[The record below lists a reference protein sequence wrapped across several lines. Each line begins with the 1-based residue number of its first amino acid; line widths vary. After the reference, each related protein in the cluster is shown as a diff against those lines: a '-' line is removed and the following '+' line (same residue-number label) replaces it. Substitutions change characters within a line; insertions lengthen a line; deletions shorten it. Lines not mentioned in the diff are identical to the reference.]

1 MKHAS
6 SGRHGARTTA
16 KRLGVGA
23 LSIVFALSQV
33 LGLLGTAVPAAWAD
47 TATEPGTVT
56 VTLAAGE
63 HGSLSIAGEDAE
75 TDTVQVDKGSKVTVE
90 VSPDDGWF
98 ADSVTT
104 FSGDKSKASKV
115 DVEDGRATFKAE
127 ADTTVTCAF
136 YENGS
141 NGSAA
146 LEAVATKASAKQAK
160 EASDKAYIKAN
171 VNASLSGSD
180 KFERRDVLTVTTTTV
195 DSDKVATPTLDG
207 LWADADGDG
216 MGDYADALKSN
227 AVSHAVLYDLDDS
240 SDYLVGRAGSDIS
253 GATLADWGASEN
265 NADASMR
272 DGFKFDAATG
282 LVYVPKKYTKKNKD
296 GKYKVASS
304 RIQLLY
310 ATADKGAENTFPV
323 KVEADNV
330 DGTAA
335 KSGTASVDVSSPDTQ
350 IKLAR
355 DKAARDSISDA
366 TIESVTVNGIEYT
379 RGLDMWTYDEDTGT
393 LDILIAAA
401 GVRSVDVKLANDAEK
416 NIGSWLSSFA
426 TKAFAGNVW
435 NIGTWEFQSAPWAGM
450 SFHTAGHNRYTGTT
464 TGATLPAVENP
475 SGGRYEA
482 KTIYQALGTQ
492 NVDVSALQSGAWSIE
507 RSCTIAAQTVSGVTI
522 PNATSVDLTCGHVG
536 VNPSGQID
544 PAYNQAVHTDD
555 DYGQTVR
562 IAAVSG
568 DEAIIGVTVPTTF
581 TQAGAGFFKI
591 KWKINKVRYTFS
603 KCSANVSIT
612 DGNSEYS
619 VEGAEYDIYRS
630 SDNALVSHIV
640 TDASGN
646 AALDLEPNQAYYAV
660 ETKAPAGYTLHEGH
674 IDFMTGNAAGSEQL
688 KDDPGVVRIKVNK
701 KDSAT
706 LGDAQVGASLK
717 GAEYSIA
724 SLSTPSWGPVTAT
737 TDENG
742 YAVIRDVPLG
752 ELTVTETKAPEGY
765 KLDTTVHKYTIS
777 HDAGT
782 ASGVFELEPEND
794 FAENPISFDI
804 EIAKTKGGEDDSWES
819 DNGQGRAAAGV
830 QFQIVS
836 NTTNEVVGTLT
847 TNEAGFAST
856 KDASTCDE
864 TSVSE
869 AKTDDATR
877 PWFGSGKRNSGI
889 TGAVPY
895 DAAGYTIREVDSTV
909 PEGFDHVDDWTI
921 SADDLVDGTTKYYSV
936 IDKTLNSRI
945 QIVKTDAES
954 GSTVPLAGF
963 KFQVLDADGKAMT
976 FADPYDVNGTVDTF
990 TTDGAGQVTIPQ
1002 RLKSGKY
1009 SIKEVSAAAPYTVN
1023 GDAVAFE
1030 VPKDYKKAS
1039 PVTVIKVADK
1049 QAKGKAT
1056 ITKTCAEDQSALA
1069 GAEYDIVAQQ
1079 DVVSP
1084 DGTVRA
1090 SAGDVVDHVK
1100 TGKDGKATT
1109 KELYLGTGSAAYA
1122 FVETKAPAGHV
1133 LDGTPVA
1140 FTLSYADDTT
1150 AEVTASADQ
1159 SDTVTRFEVQK
1170 TVKDSGMPLAG
1181 AKFQIWNADDEI
1193 SIGDSAGNLA
1203 VRADSASDVSVRK
1216 AAGTASVKAE
1226 GDEGAAFI
1234 LKASDGSETQLKSDY
1249 IDMEPGKYT
1258 LLATQDGKGVNGDG
1272 DEVEIEAGKA
1282 YTAKV
1287 SSGLF
1292 GAKATLADG
1301 GFAMPSVN
1309 LSWSADDSAFE
1320 ARGLSAGTYDVT
1332 VSGKGAGSIKIGEAG
1347 ATYASIRDGKVRRVP
1362 VLLKD
1367 GKGADEQTTDADGS
1381 LEFDHLPAGT
1391 YRVAESEAPAG
1402 YVESEDVKT
1411 FTVAD
1416 DGRIDGQASG
1426 SEQVE
1431 DDYTKLRIS
1440 KRDITDESEIEGAKL
1455 TVTDSDGKT
1464 VDSWTSTSEDHEID
1478 ALAPGKYTLT
1488 EERTPNSYDQ
1498 AESIEFEVKKTGEI
1512 QTVTM
1517 YDSPISISGEIDK
1530 RQEIADP
1537 TAKDT
1542 EANGDG
1548 LNEAETKDS
1557 DDGSYS
1563 YTIDFHSTSNTWTD
1577 EFTVE
1582 DDLTAVTDGRAQLT
1596 SITTPQAFKDYDGKM
1611 NVWYRTDQTPDDFVD
1626 ESGANQTLSD
1636 GHDNP
1641 WLADD
1646 SNAEVLGEDGRRTD
1660 YTGWKLWK
1668 ADVSATEA
1676 EDLKVSDLGL
1686 AEGEHVTAI
1695 RFEYGRVEAGFTTR
1709 DGGWDREGI
1718 KDAHDDIASADET
1731 AKENGSLSDGPSISI
1746 DLEGN
1751 GQFTMLGAG
1760 IGKLI
1765 EENNGTYTYRDG
1777 DTTYSLSL
1785 NSDGSATAKVTG
1797 KDGRE
1802 TKVELDSSRFKI
1814 SDETSVTYAPA
1825 IVHMKATDG
1834 YTADTSLDN
1843 YARVDL
1849 YRNGG
1854 GDGLEG
1860 HDEDKVTQTAKTVT
1874 PPATNLDQTG
1884 RNVIVGLA
1892 AALAAAAAAAGTL
1905 IYRRRHAYPDP
1916 TGDDDPADDYPN
1928 DGYSTGGDEGYGRY
1942 DGRRDCTR
1950 RDGYG
1955 RDPYGYDDR
1964 YRDEYRDRY

>member
-1 MKHAS
+1 MKHA
-6 SGRHGARTTA
+6 GNGGHTARA
-16 KRLGVGA
+16 KLGRLGVGA
-23 LSIVFALSQV
+23 LSIVFALSQA
-33 LGLLGTAVPAAWAD
+33 LGLVAPAVPAAWAD
-47 TATEPGTVT
+47 TATEPETVT

-75 TDTVQVDKGSKVTVE
+75 TDTVQVDKGSNVTVE
-90 VSPDDGWF
+90 VTPDDGWF
-98 ADSVTT
+98 ADSLTT
-104 FSGDKSKASKV
+104 FAGDGSEAAKLE
-115 DVEDGRATFKAE
+115 VEDGRATFKAE

-330 DGTAA
+330 DGAAA

-379 RGLDMWTYDEDTGT
+379 RDLDMWTYDEDTGT

-562 IAAVSG
+562 IAAVNG

-591 KWKINKVRYTFS
+591 KWKLNKVRYTFS

-674 IDFMTGNAAGSEQL
+674 IAFRTGNSAGTEQL
-688 KDDPGVVRIKVNK
+688 KDDPGAVRLTINK

-706 LGDAQVGASLK
+706 LGDAQNGSTLE
-717 GAEYSIA
+717 GAEYKVT
-724 SLSTPSWGPVTAT
+724 SLSTPGWEQTGKTNSKGVLT
-737 TDENG
+737 
-742 YAVIRDVPLG
+742 IHDVPLG
-752 ELTVTETKAPEGY
+752 KIRVEEIKAPNGY
-765 KLDTTVHKYTIS
+765 KLDSTAHEYEVKAGSYTVIPS
-777 HDAGT
+777 D
-782 ASGVFELEPEND
+782 EINLEPEDD
-794 FAENPISFDI
+794 FKENPVSFDI

-819 DNGQGRAAAGV
+819 DDGQGNAAAGV
-830 QFQIVS
+830 QFQIIS

-847 TNEAGFAST
+847 TNDAGFAST
-856 KDASTCDE
+856 KDAATCDE
-864 TSVSE
+864 ISVSE
-869 AKTDDATR
+869 AKTDDPAR
-877 PWFGSGKRNSGI
+877 PWFGSGKRNAGI
-889 TGAVPY
+889 SGAVPY

-945 QIVKTDAES
+945 QIVKTDAET
-954 GSTVPLAGF
+954 GNTVPLSGF
-963 KFQVLDADGKAMT
+963 KFQVLDSNGETMS

-990 TTDGAGQVTIPQ
+990 TTDDAGQVTIPQ

-1009 SIKEVSAAAPYTVN
+1009 SIKEVSAVAPYTVN
-1023 GDAVAFE
+1023 GDAVGFE

-1039 PVTVIKVADK
+1039 PVTVIKVSDK

-1056 ITKTCAEDQSALA
+1056 ITKTCSHDGEALQ
-1069 GAEYDIVAQQ
+1069 GAEYDVVAQQ
-1079 DVVSP
+1079 DIVSP

-1090 SAGDVVDHVK
+1090 AAGDVVDHVK
-1100 TGKDGKATT
+1100 TGDDGKATT
-1109 KELYLGTGSAAYA
+1109 KGLYLGAGSAAYA
-1122 FVETKAPAGHV
+1122 FVETKAPSGHV
-1133 LDGTPVA
+1133 IDETPVT
-1140 FTLSYADDTT
+1140 FTLSYKDGAT
-1150 AEVTASADQ
+1150 AEVEAASDQ
-1159 SDTVTRFEVQK
+1159 SDAAVKFEVDK
-1170 TVKDSGMPLAG
+1170 TVMGAGTPLPG
-1181 AKFQIWNADDEI
+1181 AKFQAWNADDEI
-1193 SIGDSAGNLA
+1193 SIGSAAGNLA
-1203 VRADSASDVSVRK
+1203 VRAEAGSEVSIRK
-1216 AAGTASVKAE
+1216 AVSTANVKSEA
-1226 GDEGAAFI
+1226 DDRTSLV
-1234 LKASDGSETQLKSDY
+1234 LKSADGLETQLGPDA
-1249 IDMEPGKYT
+1249 IDMKPGTYT
-1258 LLATQDGKGVNGDG
+1258 LTATQDGKTLEGA
-1272 DEVEIEAGKA
+1272 EVEIEAGKA

-1287 SSGLF
+1287 AGGLL
-1292 GAKATLADG
+1292 GNHAVLSDDG
-1301 GFAMPSVN
+1301 YAMPAIK
-1309 LSWSADDSAFE
+1309 LAWSEANSAYV
-1320 ARGLSAGTYDVT
+1320 ALDLGLGTYDLAVAGKAAGQVEIDGDGPT
-1332 VSGKGAGSIKIGEAG
+1332 YILVSGGRA
-1347 ATYASIRDGKVRRVP
+1347 RRVP
-1362 VLLKD
+1362 VLLKEGKSATEGVTGSD
-1367 GKGADEQTTDADGS
+1367 GTIDF
-1381 LEFDHLPAGT
+1381 LHLAPGT
-1391 YRVAESEAPAG
+1391 YRVAEVEAPAG
-1402 YVESEDVKT
+1402 YVETPEIKT
-1411 FTVAD
+1411 FTVAA
-1416 DGRIDGQASG
+1416 DGRIDGRDSGQAG
-1426 SEQVE
+1426 FE
-1431 DDYTKLRIS
+1431 DDYTKVRIS

-1455 TVTDSDGKT
+1455 TVTDSEGKT
-1464 VDSWTSTSEDHEID
+1464 VDSWTSTAEDHEID

-1488 EERTPNSYDQ
+1488 EQRTPTAYDQ
-1498 AESIEFEVKKTGEI
+1498 AESIEFEVRKTGEV

-1548 LNEAETKDS
+1548 LNTAETKAS
-1557 DDGSYS
+1557 DDGSYA
-1563 YTIDFHSTSNTWTD
+1563 YTIDFRSTSNTWTD

-1582 DDLTAVTDGRAQLT
+1582 DDLTAAVDGRAQLT
-1596 SITTPQAFKDYDGKM
+1596 SITTPQALDDYDGKM
-1611 NVWYRTDQTPDDFVD
+1611 NVWYRTDKTPDDYID
-1626 ESGANQTLSD
+1626 ESGANATLSD
-1636 GHDNP
+1636 GHENP
-1641 WLADD
+1641 WLSDEATA
-1646 SNAEVLGEDGRRTD
+1646 STLGEDGRAVD
-1660 YTGWKLWK
+1660 FTGWRLWR
-1668 ADVSATEA
+1668 ADVPTTEA
-1676 EDLKVSDLGL
+1676 AELAVADLGL
-1686 AEGEHVTAI
+1686 EEGEHVTAI
-1695 RFEYGRVEAGFTTR
+1695 RFEYGRVEQGFTTR

-1718 KDAHDDIASADET
+1718 KDVHDDIASAEDT
-1731 AKENGSLSDGPSISI
+1731 AAENGSDTDDS
-1746 DLEGN
+1746 
-1751 GQFTMLGAG
+1751 
-1760 IGKLI
+1760 
-1765 EENNGTYTYRDG
+1765 GTGTG
-1777 DTTYSLSL
+1777 
-1785 NSDGSATAKVTG
+1785 TA
-1797 KDGRE
+1797 
-1802 TKVELDSSRFKI
+1802 
-1814 SDETSVTYAPA
+1814 YAPA
-1825 IVHMKATDG
+1825 IVRMKATDG
-1834 YTADTSLDN
+1834 YTAGTSLDN

-1849 YRNGG
+1849 TRNGG
-1854 GDGLEG
+1854 GDGLED
-1860 HDEDKVTQTAKTVT
+1860 HDEDQVTQTAKAVTV
-1874 PPATNLDQTG
+1874 PPTNLDQTG
-1884 RNVIVGLA
+1884 RNVIIGLA
-1892 AALAAAAAAAGTL
+1892 ATLAAAAAAAAAL
-1905 IYRRRHAYPDP
+1905 IYRRRIRGSAAD
-1916 TGDDDPADDYPN
+1916 DDDPDD
-1928 DGYSTGGDEGYGRY
+1928 
-1942 DGRRDCTR
+1942 
-1950 RDGYG
+1950 DGYG
-1955 RDPYGYDDR
+1955 REDYGHEDRYGDGYDRAGYGYDDR
-1964 YRDEYRDRY
+1964 YRDEIRNRY